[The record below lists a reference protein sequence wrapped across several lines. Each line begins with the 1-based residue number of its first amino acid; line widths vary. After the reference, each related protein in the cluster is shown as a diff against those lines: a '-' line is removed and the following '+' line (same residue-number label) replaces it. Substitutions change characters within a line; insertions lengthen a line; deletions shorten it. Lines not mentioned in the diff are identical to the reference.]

1 VKKDIQI
8 LLTLRLNKIDLI
20 MAEIPGKLIVPKN
33 VKEAL
38 MVIKY
43 PGSDKDI
50 VTMNMI
56 HEIRIAG
63 EKISFSLVFQKS
75 NDENIE
81 HLVVACEK
89 AIKDYFGE
97 DTDIEN
103 NISVKFLHDM
113 ERPVLPGVKNIV
125 AVASGKGGV
134 GKSTVAV
141 NLAVALAA
149 QGASVGLIDADIFGP
164 SVPKMFGAEDVRP
177 MGVKVEKRELISPV
191 IKYGVKFLSIGF
203 FVDTE
208 SPVIWRGPMASN
220 ALKQLIMDADWG
232 ELDYLLVDL
241 PPGTSDIHLTLV
253 QTVPVTGVVIV
264 TTPQDVALADVLRG
278 TNMFQSK
285 SIDVPVLGLVEN
297 MSWFTPE
304 ELPDNKYYIFG
315 KDGGKILADK
325 LGLVLLGQ
333 IPIVQSI
340 REGGDEGI
348 PSAIKP
354 DSLTGMAFI
363 DLAKN
368 LEHQVNLRNIRR
380 APTKKV
386 EITRK

>member
-1 VKKDIQI
+1 MKKDIQI

-125 AVASGKGGV
+125 AVA
-134 GKSTVAV
+134 
-141 NLAVALAA
+141 
-149 QGASVGLIDADIFGP
+149 
-164 SVPKMFGAEDVRP
+164 
-177 MGVKVEKRELISPV
+177 
-191 IKYGVKFLSIGF
+191 
-203 FVDTE
+203 
-208 SPVIWRGPMASN
+208 
-220 ALKQLIMDADWG
+220 
-232 ELDYLLVDL
+232 
-241 PPGTSDIHLTLV
+241 
-253 QTVPVTGVVIV
+253 
-264 TTPQDVALADVLRG
+264 
-278 TNMFQSK
+278 
-285 SIDVPVLGLVEN
+285 
-297 MSWFTPE
+297 
-304 ELPDNKYYIFG
+304 
-315 KDGGKILADK
+315 
-325 LGLVLLGQ
+325 
-333 IPIVQSI
+333 
-340 REGGDEGI
+340 
-348 PSAIKP
+348 
-354 DSLTGMAFI
+354 
-363 DLAKN
+363 
-368 LEHQVNLRNIRR
+368 
-380 APTKKV
+380 
-386 EITRK
+386 